1 LSPAWQNTRVLDG
14 LAYAIIAAALVL
26 AAWGGLLAALDRA
39 PDRWL
44 TVGIAAVEALV
55 AAQAVIA
62 LVHGGGDALF
72 IGYLASAVLL
82 PPAGWALARMEP
94 TRWGSGIVG
103 AAGLILAPL
112 TLRLMQV
119 WHG

>member
-1 LSPAWQNTRVLDG
+1 VIHG
-14 LAYAIIAAALVL
+14 LAYAIIAAGLVL

-44 TVGIAAVEALV
+44 SAGVAVVEAIVLV
-55 AAQAVIA
+55 QAVLA

-72 IGYLASAVLL
+72 LGYLASAVLL

-94 TRWGSGIVG
+94 TRWGSGLIA

-112 TLRLMQV
+112 TVRLLQV